1 MTPNEIL
8 NKQFGKVMSG
18 YRMEEVN
25 AFLAEVAGYVEDLID
40 EKDVTEQKMLVLAD
54 KLEEY
59 REDEDS
65 LRAALIGAQKL
76 GDSVVRESRKK
87 AEQTLGDAQDEAS
100 RILRDAKEKA
110 DVIIADASE
119 KADTISADAKKS
131 IEVENEALNKL
142 KAEVARFKGQIK
154 EMLYKHMEIL
164 NSIELDEK
172 ATKPER
178 QRPERPEKPE
188 KPAPQ
193 EKAEEPVKQPAAEAE
208 PESLPEAHDKN
219 ITLTFVEEQ
228 DSAPLTEDNKK
239 ETRHGE
245 LKFGDNYAI
254 QRKE

>member
-18 YRMEEVN
+18 YRMEEVS

-40 EKDVTEQKMLVLAD
+40 EKNDVEQKMLVLAD

-87 AEQTLGDAQDEAS
+87 AEQTLQEAQDEAD
-100 RILRDAKEKA
+100 RLIRDDKYNA
-110 DVIIADASE
+110 DVIISDASE
-119 KADTISADAKKS
+119 KADAISADAKKS
-131 IEVENEALNKL
+131 IEVENETLNKL
-142 KAEVARFKGQIK
+142 HAEVARFKGQIK

-172 ATKPER
+172 ATKPEK
-178 QRPERPEKPE
+178 QKPE
-188 KPAPQ
+188 KQ
-193 EKAEEPVKQPAAEAE
+193 AEEPPKREPAPEPEPEPAEAE
-208 PESLPEAHDKN
+208 EEIS
-219 ITLTFVEEQ
+219 LTFVEENPE
-228 DSAPLTEDNKK
+228 PLPAAAAKK
-239 ETRHGE
+239 ESRHDLKNMFGE
-245 LKFGDNYAI
+245 NNPV
-254 QRKE
+254 QRRE

>member
-25 AFLAEVAGYVEDLID
+25 AFLAELAGFVEDLID

-87 AEQTLGDAQDEAS
+87 AEQTLEDAQDEAK
-100 RILRDAKEKA
+100 RIVEDARAKA
-110 DVIIADASE
+110 DTIIADASE
-119 KADTISADAKKS
+119 KADTIAADIKKS

-178 QRPERPEKPE
+178 QRAEKQPDKPE
-188 KPAPQ
+188 PPPAAAEPPKPEPP
-193 EKAEEPVKQPAAEAE
+193 AEEI
-208 PESLPEAHDKN
+208 N
-219 ITLTFVEEQ
+219 LTFVEEP
-228 DSAPLTEDNKK
+228 DPAPQPEENKK
-239 ETRHGE
+239 EPRHGE